1 MEIVIVGLG
10 LIGGSIAKALKL
22 NTPHRVL
29 GMDISD
35 DTLLDACSCGAIDG
49 KATPSDLEKA
59 DLVPVHLPRGHPG
72 LCPPLW
78 ESAQTRVH
86 PHRRLR
92 HQRGDL
98 RCHGRTFP
106 GGSLPVCG
114 GASHGRQRAEWFCRQ
129 RSQYFRWG
137 LLHPGAGEGLSGSGG
152 HHGNPGPADGLWPG
166 GQSHP

>member
-59 DLVPVHLPRGHPG
+59 DLVYLSIYPEDILDFVRRYGNRLKPG
-72 LCPPLW
+72 CILTDACGIKG
-78 ESAQTRVH
+78 EID
-86 PHRRLR
+86 PHCS
-92 HQRGDL
+92 G
-98 RCHGRTFP
+98 P
-106 GGSLPVCG
+106 GG
-114 GASHGRQRAEWFCRQ
+114 H
-129 RSQYFRWG
+129 
-137 LLHPGAGEGLSGSGG
+137 SGV
-152 HHGNPGPADGLWPG
+152 PD
-166 GQSHP
+166 SHPKRRCSHPRKCGPKWYELLYPKA